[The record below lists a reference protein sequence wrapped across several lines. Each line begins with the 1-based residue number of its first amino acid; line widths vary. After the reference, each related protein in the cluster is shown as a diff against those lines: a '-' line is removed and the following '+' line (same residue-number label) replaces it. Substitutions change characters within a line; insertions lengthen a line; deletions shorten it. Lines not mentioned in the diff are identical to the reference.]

1 MSTFSRFLPF
11 LKPYLSRMVL
21 AGLLVMG
28 VAAINLAL
36 LRLAGTLWDI
46 ITVQHDQSRMT
57 DMIAV
62 FLGLVVLQGLCSMG
76 HSYLTAWISQRIV
89 ADFRRHLFAHLHT
102 LSVSFFARRR
112 TGELLS
118 RLMNDVTV
126 IQSVVT
132 ETPID
137 SAKQLVTF
145 VGGITFLL
153 TMNWRLCLLILV
165 LLPLLVLVAKF
176 FGRRL
181 KSLSTSIQDHTAAMS
196 TLIEEV
202 ISGIRIVKS
211 FVQTQREETRFAAQ
225 VEQTLALTMRKA
237 GVMAVFIPVISLL
250 TFSAAAA
257 VLWYGGRQVIDGS
270 VSPGDLFA
278 FVLFAGILIGP
289 FSSAARVFAQI
300 REAQGATQRVFE
312 ILDTRS
318 EVSDSPTATTL
329 SSVSGHIRA
338 EHIGFAYDPRQP
350 VLTDVSFEAK
360 PGELVAIVGPT
371 GAGKTTV
378 MNLLHRFYDP
388 TEGHITV
395 DGHDL
400 RQVTMDSWYRQIAL
414 VPQETILFGG
424 TILDNIRYGDEKASQ
439 EEVVA
444 ASRAAHAHD
453 FIMSFPDQYQTI
465 VGEKGINVSGGQ
477 RQRIAIARAIVKNPR
492 ILLLDEATSA
502 LDSESERLVQEA
514 LEQLMKGRTTF
525 VIAHR
530 LTTIQ
535 RADRILV
542 LNKGRLVETGTHA
555 ELMDRKGLYQYLYT
569 LAAHRT
575 PLVNLRRKVG
585 GGRPTHSILS
595 TLDNSQPGKACPQF
609 FVFTSR
615 SFRSPACLQQ

>member
-1 MSTFSRFLPF
+1 MSTFKRFLPF
-11 LKPYLSRMVL
+11 LKPYLSRML
-21 AGLLVMG
+21 FAGLLVMG

-36 LRLAGTLWDI
+36 LRLAGNLWDV
-46 ITVQHDQSRMT
+46 ITVQQDAGRMT
-57 DMIAV
+57 ELIGL

-76 HSYLTAWISQRIV
+76 HSYLTAWVSQHIV
-89 ADFRRHLFAHLHT
+89 ADFRRHLFAHLQT

-137 SAKQLVTF
+137 TAKQLVTF
-145 VGGITFLL
+145 VGGIAFLL
-153 TMNWRLCLLILV
+153 AMNWRLCLLILV

-181 KSLSTSIQDHTAAMS
+181 KSLSTSIQDQTAALS

-211 FVQTQREETRFAAQ
+211 FVQTKREEARFCLQ
-225 VEQTLALTMRKA
+225 VGQTLSLTLRRA
-237 GVMAVFIPVISLL
+237 GILAVFIPVISLL

-257 VLWYGGRQVIDGS
+257 VLWYGGRQVIDGA
-270 VSPGDLFA
+270 VSPGELFA

-300 REAQGATQRVFE
+300 REAQGATERVFE
-312 ILDTRS
+312 ILDTQS
-318 EVSDSPTATTL
+318 EVRDAPNAMVL
-329 SSVSGHIRA
+329 SNVSGHIQV
-338 EHIGFAYDPRQP
+338 EHVSFAYDPRQP

-378 MNLLHRFYDP
+378 MNLIHRFYDP
-388 TEGHITV
+388 TEGRITI
-395 DGHDL
+395 DGQDL
-400 RQVTMDSWYRQIAL
+400 RLVTLESWYRQIAL

-424 TILDNIRYGDEKASQ
+424 TILDNIGYGNRDADEEAVK
-439 EEVVA
+439 E
-444 ASRAAHAHD
+444 ASRAAHAHE
-453 FIMSFPDQYQTI
+453 FIMSFPDGYQTI
-465 VGEKGINVSGGQ
+465 VGEKGITISGGQ
-477 RQRIAIARAIVKNPR
+477 RQRIALARAILKNPR

-542 LNKGRLVETGTHA
+542 LNKGRLVETGTHN
-555 ELMDRKGLYQYLYT
+555 ELMARQGLYHYLYT
-569 LAAHRT
+569 LRLT
-575 PLVNLRRKVG
+575 EVP
-585 GGRPTHSILS
+585 S
-595 TLDNSQPGKACPQF
+595 
-609 FVFTSR
+609 
-615 SFRSPACLQQ
+615 

>member
-1 MSTFSRFLPF
+1 MSTFKRFFPF
-11 LKPYLSRMVL
+11 VKPYLPRML
-21 AGLLVMG
+21 FAGLLVMG

-36 LRLAGTLWDI
+36 LRLAGTVWDV
-46 ITVQHDQSRMT
+46 ITVQHDSARMREL
-57 DMIAV
+57 IAV

-76 HSYLTAWISQRIV
+76 HSYMTALVSQHIV
-89 ADFRRHLFAHLHT
+89 ADFRTHLFGHLQT

-118 RLMNDVTV
+118 RLMNDVAV

-137 SAKQLVTF
+137 TAKQLVTF
-145 VGGITFLL
+145 VGGIAFLL

-165 LLPLLVLVAKF
+165 LLPLLVVVAKF

-181 KSLSTSIQDHTAAMS
+181 KSLSTSIQDQTAATS

-211 FVQTQREETRFAAQ
+211 FVQTKRENTRFADQ
-225 VEQTLALTMRKA
+225 VGHTLALTMRRA
-237 GVMAVFIPVISLL
+237 RIMAVFIPVISLL

-257 VLWYGGRQVIDGS
+257 VLWYGGNQVIEGA
-270 VSPGDLFA
+270 VTPGDLFA

-289 FSSAARVFAQI
+289 FSSAARVFAQV
-300 REAQGATQRVFE
+300 REAQGATERVFE
-312 ILDTRS
+312 ILDQRP
-318 EVSDSPTATTL
+318 EVSDSPEATVLTT
-329 SSVSGHIRA
+329 VSGYIRV
-338 EHIGFAYDPRQP
+338 EHVSFAYDPRQP

-371 GAGKTTV
+371 GAGKTTAI
-378 MNLLHRFYDP
+378 NLIHRFYDP
-388 TEGHITV
+388 TEGRITI

-400 RQVTMDSWYRQIAL
+400 RHVTLESWYRQIAL

-424 TILDNIRYGDEKASQ
+424 TILDNIRYGNRDATEEAVQ
-439 EEVVA
+439 E

-453 FIMSFPDQYQTI
+453 FIMNFPDRYQTV

-477 RQRIAIARAIVKNPR
+477 RQRIAIARAILKNPR

-542 LNKGRLVETGTHA
+542 FNKGRLVETGTHS
-555 ELMDRKGLYQYLYT
+555 ELMGRKGLYHYLYT
-569 LAAHRT
+569 LRLT
-575 PLVNLRRKVG
+575 EL
-585 GGRPTHSILS
+585 
-595 TLDNSQPGKACPQF
+595 
-609 FVFTSR
+609 
-615 SFRSPACLQQ
+615 PA

>member
-36 LRLAGTLWDI
+36 LRLAGTLWDV
-46 ITVQHDQSRMT
+46 ITVQHDPSRMT
-57 DMIAV
+57 DMITV
-62 FLGLVVLQGLCSMG
+62 FLGLVVLQGFCSMG
-76 HSYLTAWISQRIV
+76 HSYLTAWISQRII

-126 IQSVVT
+126 VQSVVT

-153 TMNWRLCLLILV
+153 MMNWRLCLLILI
-165 LLPLLVLVAKF
+165 LLPLLVLVAKV

-211 FVQTQREETRFAAQ
+211 FVQTQREEARFAAQ

-278 FVLFAGILIGP
+278 FVLF
-289 FSSAARVFAQI
+289 
-300 REAQGATQRVFE
+300 
-312 ILDTRS
+312 
-318 EVSDSPTATTL
+318 
-329 SSVSGHIRA
+329 
-338 EHIGFAYDPRQP
+338 
-350 VLTDVSFEAK
+350 
-360 PGELVAIVGPT
+360 
-371 GAGKTTV
+371 
-378 MNLLHRFYDP
+378 
-388 TEGHITV
+388 
-395 DGHDL
+395 
-400 RQVTMDSWYRQIAL
+400 
-414 VPQETILFGG
+414 
-424 TILDNIRYGDEKASQ
+424 
-439 EEVVA
+439 
-444 ASRAAHAHD
+444 
-453 FIMSFPDQYQTI
+453 
-465 VGEKGINVSGGQ
+465 
-477 RQRIAIARAIVKNPR
+477 
-492 ILLLDEATSA
+492 
-502 LDSESERLVQEA
+502 
-514 LEQLMKGRTTF
+514 
-525 VIAHR
+525 
-530 LTTIQ
+530 
-535 RADRILV
+535 
-542 LNKGRLVETGTHA
+542 
-555 ELMDRKGLYQYLYT
+555 
-569 LAAHRT
+569 
-575 PLVNLRRKVG
+575 
-585 GGRPTHSILS
+585 
-595 TLDNSQPGKACPQF
+595 
-609 FVFTSR
+609 
-615 SFRSPACLQQ
+615 

>member
-1 MSTFSRFLPF
+1 
-11 LKPYLSRMVL
+11 MVL

-46 ITVQHDQSRMT
+46 ITVQHDQSKMT
-57 DMIAV
+57 DMITV
-62 FLGLVVLQGLCSMG
+62 FLGLVILQGLCSMG
-76 HSYLTAWISQRIV
+76 HSYLTAWISQRII

-153 TMNWRLCLLILV
+153 MMNWRLCLLILV
-165 LLPLLVLVAKF
+165 LLPLLVLVAKV

-225 VEQTLALTMRKA
+225 VEQTLALTMSKA

-312 ILDTRS
+312 ILDTGA

-329 SSVSGHIRA
+329 PPVSGHIRA

-350 VLTDVSFEAK
+350 VLMDVSFEAK

-371 GAGKTTV
+371 GSGKTTV

-388 TEGHITV
+388 TEGHITI
-395 DGHDL
+395 DGHEL

-424 TILDNIRYGDEKASQ
+424 TILDNIRYGDEKATQ

-514 LEQLMKGRTTF
+514 LEHLMKGRTTF

-530 LTTIQ
+530 LTTLQ

-542 LNKGRLVETGTHA
+542 LNKGRLAETGTHA
-555 ELMDRKGLYQYLYT
+555 ELIDHKGLYQYLYT
-569 LAAHRT
+569 LRLT
-575 PLVNLRRKVG
+575 ELP
-585 GGRPTHSILS
+585 S
-595 TLDNSQPGKACPQF
+595 
-609 FVFTSR
+609 
-615 SFRSPACLQQ
+615 

>member
-1 MSTFSRFLPF
+1 
-11 LKPYLSRMVL
+11 MVL

-36 LRLAGTLWDI
+36 LRLAGSLWDI

-57 DMIAV
+57 DMITV
-62 FLGLVVLQGLCSMG
+62 FLGLVILQGFCSMG
-76 HSYLTAWISQRIV
+76 HSYLTAWISQRII
-89 ADFRRHLFAHLHT
+89 ADFRRHLFGHLHT

-145 VGGITFLL
+145 VGGIAFLL
-153 TMNWRLCLLILV
+153 MMNWRLCLLILV
-165 LLPLLVLVAKF
+165 LLPLLVLVAKL
-176 FGRRL
+176 FGRKL

-211 FVQTQREETRFAAQ
+211 FVQTQREETRFATQ

-237 GVMAVFIPVISLL
+237 GVMAVFIPVISFL

-278 FVLFAGILIGP
+278 FVLFAGILVGP
-289 FSSAARVFAQI
+289 FSSAARVFAQV

-329 SSVSGHIRA
+329 PSVSGHIRVD
-338 EHIGFAYDPRQP
+338 HIGFAYDPRQP
-350 VLTDVSFEAK
+350 VLMDVSFDAK
-360 PGELVAIVGPT
+360 PGELIAIVGPT

-400 RQVTMDSWYRQIAL
+400 RSVTMDSWYRQIAL

-424 TILDNIRYGDEKASQ
+424 TILDNIRYGNEKASQ

-477 RQRIAIARAIVKNPR
+477 RQRIAIARAVVKNPQ

-502 LDSESERLVQEA
+502 LDSESERLIQEA
-514 LEQLMKGRTTF
+514 LERLMKGRTTF

-555 ELMDRKGLYQYLYT
+555 ELIERKGLYQYLYT
-569 LAAHRT
+569 LRLIEL
-575 PLVNLRRKVG
+575 P
-585 GGRPTHSILS
+585 S
-595 TLDNSQPGKACPQF
+595 
-609 FVFTSR
+609 
-615 SFRSPACLQQ
+615 

>member
-1 MSTFSRFLPF
+1 
-11 LKPYLSRMVL
+11 MVL

-28 VAAINLAL
+28 VAAINLTL

-46 ITVQHDQSRMT
+46 ITVQRDQPKMT
-57 DMIAV
+57 DMILIL
-62 FLGLVVLQGLCSMG
+62 LGLVVLQGLCSMG
-76 HSYLTAWISQRIV
+76 HSYLTAWISQRII
-89 ADFRRHLFAHLHT
+89 ADFRRHLFGHLHT

-137 SAKQLVTF
+137 GAKQLVTF

-153 TMNWRLCLLILV
+153 IMNWQLCLLILV
-165 LLPLLVLVAKF
+165 LLPLLVLAAKF
-176 FGRRL
+176 FGRKL

-202 ISGIRIVKS
+202 ISGIRVVKS
-211 FVQTQREETRFAAQ
+211 FVQTQREETRFALQ

-257 VLWYGGRQVIDGS
+257 VLWYGGQQVIDGS

-289 FSSAARVFAQI
+289 FSSAARVFAQV

-312 ILDTRS
+312 ILDTRA

-329 SSVSGHIRA
+329 SSISGHIWA
-338 EHIGFAYDPRQP
+338 DHIGFAYDPRRP
-350 VLTDVSFEAK
+350 VLTDISFEAK
-360 PGELVAIVGPT
+360 PGELIAIVGPT

-388 TEGHITV
+388 TEGTITI
-395 DGHDL
+395 DGQDL
-400 RQVTMDSWYRQIAL
+400 RHVTMDSWYRQISL

-424 TILDNIRYGDEKASQ
+424 TILDNIRYGNEKATQ

-502 LDSESERLVQEA
+502 LDGESERLVQEA

-542 LNKGRLVETGTHA
+542 FNKGRLVETGTHA
-555 ELMDRKGLYQYLYT
+555 ELMDQKGLYQYLYT
-569 LAAHRT
+569 LRLIEL
-575 PLVNLRRKVG
+575 P
-585 GGRPTHSILS
+585 S
-595 TLDNSQPGKACPQF
+595 
-609 FVFTSR
+609 
-615 SFRSPACLQQ
+615 

>member
-11 LKPYLSRMVL
+11 LKPYLPRMVL

-36 LRLAGTLWDI
+36 LRLAGTLWDV

-62 FLGLVVLQGLCSMG
+62 FLGLVVLQGFCSMG
-76 HSYLTAWISQRIV
+76 HSYLTAWISQRII

-102 LSVSFFARRR
+102 LSVSFFSRRR

-126 IQSVVT
+126 VQSVVT

-153 TMNWRLCLLILV
+153 MMNWRLCLLILV
-165 LLPLLVLVAKF
+165 LLPLLVLVAKV
-176 FGRRL
+176 FGRKL

-211 FVQTQREETRFAAQ
+211 FVQTQREESRFAAQ

-312 ILDTRS
+312 ILDTGS

-329 SSVSGHIRA
+329 SSVSGHVKA

-350 VLTDVSFEAK
+350 VLMDISFEAK

-388 TEGHITV
+388 TEGHITI
-395 DGHDL
+395 DGQDL

-424 TILDNIRYGDEKASQ
+424 TILDNIRYGDEKASH

-477 RQRIAIARAIVKNPR
+477 RQRIAIARAIVKKPR

-555 ELMDRKGLYQYLYT
+555 ELMDHKGLYQYLYT
-569 LAAHRT
+569 LRLID
-575 PLVNLRRKVG
+575 P
-585 GGRPTHSILS
+585 PS
-595 TLDNSQPGKACPQF
+595 
-609 FVFTSR
+609 
-615 SFRSPACLQQ
+615 

>member
-11 LKPYLSRMVL
+11 LKPYLPRMVL

-57 DMIAV
+57 DMITV
-62 FLGLVVLQGLCSMG
+62 FLGLVILQGLCSMG
-76 HSYLTAWISQRIV
+76 HSYLTAWISQRII

-145 VGGITFLL
+145 IGGITFLL
-153 TMNWRLCLLILV
+153 MMNWRLCLLILV
-165 LLPLLVLVAKF
+165 LLPLLVLVAKV

-211 FVQTQREETRFAAQ
+211 FVQTQREETRFAVQ

-312 ILDTRS
+312 ILDTGS
-318 EVSDSPTATTL
+318 EVSDSPAATTL
-329 SSVSGHIRA
+329 SPVAGHIRA
-338 EHIGFAYDPRQP
+338 EHVGFAYDPRQP
-350 VLTDVSFEAK
+350 VLMDMSFEAK

-388 TEGHITV
+388 TEGHITI

-400 RQVTMDSWYRQIAL
+400 RQVRKRRSCSA
-414 VPQETILFGG
+414 
-424 TILDNIRYGDEKASQ
+424 
-439 EEVVA
+439 
-444 ASRAAHAHD
+444 
-453 FIMSFPDQYQTI
+453 
-465 VGEKGINVSGGQ
+465 GQ
-477 RQRIAIARAIVKNPR
+477 FST
-492 ILLLDEATSA
+492 TSA
-502 LDSESERLVQEA
+502 
-514 LEQLMKGRTTF
+514 T
-525 VIAHR
+525 
-530 LTTIQ
+530 
-535 RADRILV
+535 
-542 LNKGRLVETGTHA
+542 ET
-555 ELMDRKGLYQYLYT
+555 R
-569 LAAHRT
+569 RR
-575 PLVNLRRKVG
+575 LRRKWSQRAVPLM
-585 GGRPTHSILS
+585 PT
-595 TLDNSQPGKACPQF
+595 
-609 FVFTSR
+609 TS
-615 SFRSPACLQQ
+615 S

>member
-36 LRLAGTLWDI
+36 LRLAGTLWDV

-57 DMIAV
+57 DLITV

-76 HSYLTAWISQRIV
+76 HSYLTAWISQRII

-102 LSVSFFARRR
+102 LSVSFFSRRR

-126 IQSVVT
+126 VQSVVT

-153 TMNWRLCLLILV
+153 MMNWRLCLLILI
-165 LLPLLVLVAKF
+165 LLPLLVLVAKV

-312 ILDTRS
+312 ILDTGS

-350 VLTDVSFEAK
+350 VLADISFEAK

-388 TEGHITV
+388 TEGRITI

-424 TILDNIRYGDEKASQ
+424 TILDNIRYGYEKASQ

-555 ELMDRKGLYQYLYT
+555 ELMDHKGLYQYLYT
-569 LAAHRT
+569 LRLIEL
-575 PLVNLRRKVG
+575 P
-585 GGRPTHSILS
+585 S
-595 TLDNSQPGKACPQF
+595 
-609 FVFTSR
+609 
-615 SFRSPACLQQ
+615 

>member
-1 MSTFSRFLPF
+1 MSTFKRFLPF
-11 LKPYLSRMVL
+11 LKPYLSRML
-21 AGLLVMG
+21 FAGLLVMG

-36 LRLAGTLWDI
+36 LRLAGNLWDV
-46 ITVQHDQSRMT
+46 ITVQQDAGRMT
-57 DMIAV
+57 ELIGL

-76 HSYLTAWISQRIV
+76 HSYLTAWVSQHIV
-89 ADFRRHLFAHLHT
+89 ADFRRHLFAHLQT

-137 SAKQLVTF
+137 TAKQLVTF
-145 VGGITFLL
+145 VGGIAFLL
-153 TMNWRLCLLILV
+153 AMNWRLCLLILV

-181 KSLSTSIQDHTAAMS
+181 KSLSTSIQDQTAALS

-211 FVQTQREETRFAAQ
+211 FVQTKREEARFSLQ
-225 VEQTLALTMRKA
+225 VGQTLSLTLRRA
-237 GVMAVFIPVISLL
+237 GILAVFIPVISLL

-257 VLWYGGRQVIDGS
+257 VLWYGGRQVIDGA
-270 VSPGDLFA
+270 VSPGELFA

-300 REAQGATQRVFE
+300 REAQGATERVFE
-312 ILDTRS
+312 ILDTQS
-318 EVSDSPTATTL
+318 EVRDAPNAMVL
-329 SSVSGHIRA
+329 SNVSGHIQV
-338 EHIGFAYDPRQP
+338 EHVNFAYDPRRP

-378 MNLLHRFYDP
+378 MNLIHRFYDP
-388 TEGHITV
+388 TEGRITI
-395 DGHDL
+395 DGQDL
-400 RQVTMDSWYRQIAL
+400 RLVTLESWYRQIAL

-424 TILDNIRYGDEKASQ
+424 TILDNIGYGNRDADEEAVK
-439 EEVVA
+439 E
-444 ASRAAHAHD
+444 ASRAAHAHE
-453 FIMSFPDQYQTI
+453 FIMSFPDGYQTI
-465 VGEKGINVSGGQ
+465 VGEKGITISGGQ
-477 RQRIAIARAIVKNPR
+477 RQRIALARAILKNPR

-542 LNKGRLVETGTHA
+542 LNKGRLVETGTHN
-555 ELMDRKGLYQYLYT
+555 ELMARQGLYHYLYT
-569 LAAHRT
+569 LRLT
-575 PLVNLRRKVG
+575 EVP
-585 GGRPTHSILS
+585 S
-595 TLDNSQPGKACPQF
+595 
-609 FVFTSR
+609 
-615 SFRSPACLQQ
+615 

>member
-1 MSTFSRFLPF
+1 MSTLSRFLPF
-11 LKPYLSRMVL
+11 LRPYLPRMVL

-57 DMIAV
+57 DMITG
-62 FLGLVVLQGLCSMG
+62 FLGLVILQGLCSMG
-76 HSYLTAWISQRIV
+76 HSYLTAWISQRII

-145 VGGITFLL
+145 IGGITFLL
-153 TMNWRLCLLILV
+153 MMNWRLCLLILV
-165 LLPLLVLVAKF
+165 LLPLLVLVAKV
-176 FGRRL
+176 FGRKL

-250 TFSAAAA
+250 TFAAAAA

-312 ILDTRS
+312 ILDTGS
-318 EVSDSPTATTL
+318 EVSDSPTAATL

-350 VLTDVSFEAK
+350 VLMDVSFEAK

-388 TEGHITV
+388 TEGHITI

-424 TILDNIRYGDEKASQ
+424 TILDNIRYGDEKATQ
-439 EEVVA
+439 EEVMA
-444 ASRAAHAHD
+444 ASHAAHAHD

-555 ELMDRKGLYQYLYT
+555 ELMSHKGLYQYLYT
-569 LAAHRT
+569 LR
-575 PLVNLRRKVG
+575 LIEL
-585 GGRPTHSILS
+585 PT
-595 TLDNSQPGKACPQF
+595 
-609 FVFTSR
+609 
-615 SFRSPACLQQ
+615 

>member
-36 LRLAGTLWDI
+36 LRLAGTLWDV

-62 FLGLVVLQGLCSMG
+62 FLGLVVLQGFCSMG
-76 HSYLTAWISQRIV
+76 HSYLTAWISQRII

-102 LSVSFFARRR
+102 LSVSFFSRRR

-126 IQSVVT
+126 VQSVVT

-153 TMNWRLCLLILV
+153 MMNWRLCLLILV
-165 LLPLLVLVAKF
+165 LLPLLVLVAKV
-176 FGRRL
+176 FGRKL

-211 FVQTQREETRFAAQ
+211 FVQTQREESRFAAQ

-312 ILDTRS
+312 ILDTGS

-350 VLTDVSFEAK
+350 VLTDISFEAK

-388 TEGHITV
+388 TEGHITI

-400 RQVTMDSWYRQIAL
+400 RQVTMDSWYRQIGL

-424 TILDNIRYGDEKASQ
+424 TILDNIRYGDEKASH

-514 LEQLMKGRTTF
+514 LEQLMRGRTTF

-542 LNKGRLVETGTHA
+542 LNKGRLVEAGTHA

-569 LAAHRT
+569 LRLIEL
-575 PLVNLRRKVG
+575 P
-585 GGRPTHSILS
+585 S
-595 TLDNSQPGKACPQF
+595 
-609 FVFTSR
+609 
-615 SFRSPACLQQ
+615 

>member
-1 MSTFSRFLPF
+1 
-11 LKPYLSRMVL
+11 MVL

-28 VAAINLAL
+28 VAGINLAL
-36 LRLAGTLWDI
+36 LRLAGSLWDI
-46 ITVQHDQSRMT
+46 ITVQRDQSRMT
-57 DMIAV
+57 DMIAI

-76 HSYLTAWISQRIV
+76 HSYLTAWISQRIIS
-89 ADFRRHLFAHLHT
+89 DFRRHLFGHLHT

-145 VGGITFLL
+145 VGGIAFLL
-153 TMNWRLCLLILV
+153 TMNWRLCLLILI
-165 LLPLLVLVAKF
+165 LLPLLVIVAKF
-176 FGRRL
+176 FGRKL

-225 VEQTLALTMRKA
+225 VEQTLRFTMRKA
-237 GVMAVFIPVISLL
+237 GVMAVFIPIISLL

-278 FVLFAGILIGP
+278 FVLFAGILVGP

-318 EVSDSPTATTL
+318 EVSDSPTAISL
-329 SSVSGHIRA
+329 PIVSGHIRA
-338 EHIGFAYDPRQP
+338 EHVGFAYDPRQP

-388 TEGHITV
+388 TEGSITI
-395 DGHDL
+395 DGQNL

-424 TILDNIRYGDEKASQ
+424 TILDNIRYGNEKATQ
-439 EEVVA
+439 EEVVT

-453 FIMSFPDQYQTI
+453 FIMSFPDQYQTV

-502 LDSESERLVQEA
+502 LDGESERLVQEA

-555 ELMDRKGLYQYLYT
+555 ELMDQKGLYQYLYT
-569 LAAHRT
+569 LRLIEL
-575 PLVNLRRKVG
+575 P
-585 GGRPTHSILS
+585 S
-595 TLDNSQPGKACPQF
+595 
-609 FVFTSR
+609 
-615 SFRSPACLQQ
+615 

>member
-11 LKPYLSRMVL
+11 LRPYLSRMVL

-57 DMIAV
+57 DMITI
-62 FLGLVVLQGLCSMG
+62 FLGLVTLQGLCSMG
-76 HSYLTAWISQRIV
+76 HSYLTAWISQRII

-145 VGGITFLL
+145 IGGITFLL
-153 TMNWRLCLLILV
+153 MMNWRLCLLILV
-165 LLPLLVLVAKF
+165 LLPLLVLVAKL
-176 FGRRL
+176 FGKRL

-211 FVQTQREETRFAAQ
+211 FVQTQREEARFAAQ
-225 VEQTLALTMRKA
+225 VEETLALTMSKA

-312 ILDTRS
+312 ILDTGA

-329 SSVSGHIRA
+329 SPVSGHIRA

-350 VLTDVSFEAK
+350 VLMDVSFEAK

-371 GAGKTTV
+371 GSGKTTV

-388 TEGHITV
+388 TEGHITI
-395 DGHDL
+395 DGHEL
-400 RQVTMDSWYRQIAL
+400 RHVTMDSWYRQIAL

-555 ELMDRKGLYQYLYT
+555 ELLDRKGLYQYLYT
-569 LAAHRT
+569 LRLT
-575 PLVNLRRKVG
+575 ELP
-585 GGRPTHSILS
+585 S
-595 TLDNSQPGKACPQF
+595 
-609 FVFTSR
+609 
-615 SFRSPACLQQ
+615 

>member
-28 VAAINLAL
+28 VAGINLAL
-36 LRLAGTLWDI
+36 LRLAGTLWDV

-57 DMIAV
+57 DLITV

-89 ADFRRHLFAHLHT
+89 ADFRQHLFAHLHT

-137 SAKQLVTF
+137 SAKQFVTF
-145 VGGITFLL
+145 VGGIAFLL

-181 KSLSTSIQDHTAAMS
+181 KSLSASIQDQTAALS

-211 FVQTQREETRFAAQ
+211 FVQTQREETRFAIQ
-225 VEQTLALTMRKA
+225 VERTLSTTMQRA
-237 GVMAVFIPVISLL
+237 GIMAVFIPVISLL

-318 EVSDSPTATTL
+318 EVSDSPTAISL
-329 SSVSGHIRA
+329 SSVSGHIQA
-338 EHIGFAYDPRQP
+338 EHISFAYDPRQA

-388 TEGHITV
+388 TEGRITI
-395 DGHDL
+395 DGQDL
-400 RQVTMDSWYRQIAL
+400 RQVIMESWYRQIAL

-424 TILDNIRYGDEKASQ
+424 TILDNIRYGNREAT
-439 EEVVA
+439 EEDVMA

-453 FIMSFPDQYQTI
+453 FIMSFPDRYQTI

-569 LAAHRT
+569 LRLT
-575 PLVNLRRKVG
+575 ELP
-585 GGRPTHSILS
+585 S
-595 TLDNSQPGKACPQF
+595 
-609 FVFTSR
+609 
-615 SFRSPACLQQ
+615 